1 MTEWEKAQNGY
12 LYDANYDKEIVEV
25 RTRCADLCYDFNHC
39 KPSDTERQKEFLEQI
54 IGGMKGNPVI
64 TAPFYCDYGFNI
76 SIGENFYTNH
86 NVTILDGA
94 KVTFGNNVFIA
105 PNCVFS
111 TAGHAIDSEQRIQ
124 RLEIALPITIGDNV
138 WIGANVSVLPGVTIG
153 SNTIIGAGSV
163 VNKNIPDG
171 VIAVGNPCKV
181 IRKITEA
188 DKHKYPIF
196 EEPKKSSENK
206 E

>member
-1 MTEWEKAQNGY
+1 MKEWEKAQNGY
-12 LYDANYDKEIVEV
+12 LYDANYDEEIVEA
-25 RTRCADLCYDFNHC
+25 RTRCADLCYEFNHC
-39 KPSDTERQKEFLEQI
+39 RPSDTQRQKELLEQML
-54 IGGMKGNPVI
+54 GSMKENPVI

-76 SIGENFYTNH
+76 SIGDNFYTNH

-94 KVTFGNNVFIA
+94 KVTFGDNVFIA

-111 TAGHAIDSEQRIQ
+111 TAGHAIDSEQRNKG
-124 RLEIALPITIGDNV
+124 LEIALPITIGDSV

-163 VNKNIPDG
+163 VNKDIPDG

-181 IRKITEA
+181 IRKITES
-188 DKHKYPIF
+188 DKKKYPVF
-196 EEPKKSSENK
+196 EDGNTAQEK
-206 E
+206 